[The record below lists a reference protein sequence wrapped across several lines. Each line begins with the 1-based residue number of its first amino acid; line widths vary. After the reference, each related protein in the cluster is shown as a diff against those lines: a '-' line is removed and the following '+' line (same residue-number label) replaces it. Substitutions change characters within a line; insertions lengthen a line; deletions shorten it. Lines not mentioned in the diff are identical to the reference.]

1 MPTYASTASFDLA
14 IDDIVEEAFERCG
27 LQDRTG
33 YEIKTARRSLDI
45 MFADWANRGLNLW
58 TIQKQEKTITSAST
72 NPLTGTDL
80 YGSGANDSQ
89 QIIDITNVIMRQA
102 SGSDSNDYE
111 CTRIG
116 RDVYWGYTVKST
128 SSRPTQFY
136 FERTINP
143 SLYLYPVPDT
153 TYTLIYYALSRMF
166 DAGDYTNNAQVP
178 FRFIPCMVAG
188 LAYYMAMKYAPDRI
202 QLLKQIY
209 EEEFKR
215 AADTD
220 RETAN
225 FNFTPEWNY
234 LT

>member
-33 YEIKTARRSLDI
+33 YEIKTARRSLNI
-45 MFADWANRGLNLW
+45 IFADWANRGLNLW
-58 TIQKQEKTITSAST
+58 TIQKQEKTITSASA

-80 YGSGANDSQ
+80 YGTTANDSQ

-102 SGSDSNDYE
+102 SGSDNNDYE

-153 TYTLIYYALSRMF
+153 TYTLIYYALIRMF
-166 DAGDYTNNAQVP
+166 DAGDYTNNAQIP
-178 FRFIPCMVAG
+178 FRFIPCMTAA
-188 LAYYMAMKYAPDRI
+188 LAYYIAMKYAPDRI

-225 FNFTPEWNY
+225 FHFTPQYNY
-234 LT
+234 LN

>member
-1 MPTYASTASFDLA
+1 MAYSGTYTFDLS
-14 IDDIVEEAFERCG
+14 IDEICEEAFERCG
-27 LQDRTG
+27 VEVRSG
-33 YEIKTARRSLDI
+33 YDLRTARRSLNLI
-45 MFADWANRGLNLW
+45 FLEWANRGLNLW
-58 TIQKQEKTITSAST
+58 TIQKQEKTITSASA

-80 YGSGANDSQ
+80 YGTTANDSQ
-89 QIIDITNVIMRQA
+89 QIIDITNVIMRQV
-102 SGSDSNDYE
+102 SGSDNNDYE

-136 FERTINP
+136 FERTISP

-153 TYTLIYYALSRMF
+153 TYTLIYYALIRMF
-166 DAGDYTNNAQVP
+166 DAGDYTNNAQIP
-178 FRFIPCMVAG
+178 FRFIPCMTAA
-188 LAYYMAMKYAPDRI
+188 LAYYIAMKYAPDRI

-215 AADTD
+215 AADQD

-225 FNFTPEWNY
+225 FKFTPEWNY